1 MTGLKLWMLLLFLHG
16 TNGVEYCIKTDGE
29 QRVTIYLKD
38 FSVLPEGIMNE
49 GMGFEDICRAQMFG
63 PNWLEQSDHRELFK
77 EILRELDGESVTSL
91 RLDHDSQDY
100 ITICVVPPWD
110 NTEENPHMKK
120 FLNEIALRVIRV
132 VEAHFKIKCV
142 PTTDENQE
150 WFEDRFLPPAPV
162 LPPEGWQPFYYLDIP
177 I

>member
-49 GMGFEDICRAQMFG
+49 GIGSEDIWRSQAFG
-63 PNWLEQSDHRELFK
+63 PGWLEQSGHRELFN
-77 EILRELDGESVTSL
+77 EILRELEGEPFTSL

-100 ITICVVPPWD
+100 VTIGFVPPWD
-110 NTEENPHMKK
+110 TSEDNPHVEKY
-120 FLNEIALRVIRV
+120 LNEIALRVIRV
-132 VEAHFKIKCV
+132 IEAHFNIKCR
-142 PTTDENQE
+142 PTTSDDED
-150 WFEDRFLPPAPV
+150 WFKDRFLPPAPV
-162 LPPEGWQPFYYLDIP
+162 LPPEGWQPFLLS
-177 I
+177 